1 MDMLEDEKIKH
12 TDDSERSID
21 LLAIF
26 NILLSKWYIVL
37 IGLFV
42 GIIISILFTL
52 HINPSYDVKASVL
65 LKSEMKKGSVDGL
78 FENLDFCLNMNV
90 QNDIAILKSYSLIRE
105 ALYDLNWR
113 TSWYKSGFYRHKLL
127 YKDSPFVIQLPEQE
141 DLEKIIDGYSYKI
154 NPEGIELHVHPID
167 SEKYKLKI
175 SNKIYSKKGKLKEI
189 KVDDIVRYGERYN
202 KGVFDFTLHKLF
214 NPYSDKY
221 YFKILNISKSAL
233 SYVER
238 LRINLSNKK
247 SEVVNLSVR
256 GESVEKEVDFINSL
270 INVYKNWGLNQKNR
284 RSRNIVKFIDGR
296 MAIVVDSLKKASNEY
311 SSFKA
316 QNSTFNL
323 NMKAQIIS
331 ESLKEIDGHLFTA
344 KMELNYYKGI
354 KEGLSQDCLTDK
366 MVAPS
371 VVGIVDQAL
380 NALLIRLS
388 SLFSKR
394 SVLLSVSKS
403 KNPPIEAL
411 DNEIHSIKLSISK
424 NVVNLVNNT
433 KINIQSLEKRREEVL
448 LKLKN
453 LPSIEQKLINIKRN
467 FDLNNDLYTFL
478 QKRRAEAAIKM
489 ASNVSDIQV
498 IDSAC
503 YDTAIKVGP
512 RMKINLL
519 LGMFLGM
526 FLPIGFI
533 LFRYFMYDYIVSRKD
548 LDESTS
554 IPIYGAIV
562 SEEDKSRRWIY
573 RDSRSVMAESF
584 RTVKT
589 QLSFGLKKGNVL
601 SVNSVIQGEGKSHVS
616 SNIATILAL
625 GEAKVVVVG
634 CDLRTPS
641 LHKQFDMEVK
651 DRGLASYLIGAINYD
666 DVIQKT
672 ECDNLYVILAGLDD
686 VPNPAELLETDTF
699 DKLINRLKEEF
710 DYVVLDNA
718 PISLVADGLIVSK
731 HSNMNLFVVR
741 QDYSSH
747 ASLRYV
753 HNLIKKGMLKSVG
766 LVFNGAKHRSLR
778 SSYSSYGKYSY
789 GYYKKKDKRKSKIL
803 SFFSKNHRRSL

>member
-1 MDMLEDEKIKH
+1 MVEDGQARH

-26 NILLSKWYIVL
+26 NIILSKWYLVL
-37 IGLFV
+37 IGLFLGV
-42 GIIISILFTL
+42 LIAILFTL

-90 QNDIAILKSYSLIRE
+90 QNDMAILKSYSLIRE
-105 ALYDLNWR
+105 AIYDLNWR
-113 TSWYKSGFYRHKLL
+113 TSWYKSGFYRKKLL
-127 YKDSPFVIQLPEQE
+127 YKDSPFVVQFPEE
-141 DLEKIIDGYSYKI
+141 EYILKDVEGAIYKL
-154 NPEGIELHVHPID
+154 NPEGVDIHIHPVD
-167 SEKYKLKI
+167 SSKYKLLI
-175 SNKIYSKKGKLKEI
+175 SGKVYSKKGKLRELNI
-189 KVDDIVRYGERYN
+189 DETVLYGERYN
-202 KGVFDFTLHKLF
+202 KDLFDFTIHKVF
-214 NPYSDKY
+214 NPHGGKY
-221 YFKILNISKSAL
+221 FFKVENTSKLALNYI
-233 SYVER
+233 ER

-256 GESVEKEVDFINSL
+256 GESIEKEVDFINSL
-270 INVYKNWGLNQKNR
+270 INVYKNWGLNQKNK

-296 MAIVVDSLKKASNEY
+296 MAIVIDSLRKASDQY
-311 SSFKA
+311 SAFKA

-323 NMKAQIIS
+323 DTKAKIIS
-331 ESLKEIDGHLFTA
+331 ESLKEIDGQLFTA
-344 KMELNYYKGI
+344 RMEMNYYRNI
-354 KEGLSQDCLTDK
+354 KEGLSKDCLTDK

-411 DNEIHSIKLSISK
+411 DNEIHAIKLSISK

-433 KINIQSLEKRREEVL
+433 KININSLEKRRAEVL
-448 LKLKN
+448 LKLKR
-453 LPSIEQKLINIKRN
+453 LPAIEQNLINIKRN

-498 IDSAC
+498 IDEAC

-526 FLPIGFI
+526 FIPIGFI

-548 LDESTS
+548 LDESTT
-554 IPIYGAIV
+554 IPIYGAII
-562 SEEDKSRRWIY
+562 SEEDKGRRWIY

-589 QLSFGLKKGNVL
+589 QLGFGLKEGKVL

-625 GEAKVVVVG
+625 GGSKVVIVG

-641 LHKQFDMEVK
+641 LHKQFDIEVK
-651 DRGLASYLIGAINYD
+651 DKGLASYLIGSINYED
-666 DVIQKT
+666 ILQET
-672 ECDNLYVILAGLDD
+672 ECENLSVVLAGLDD
-686 VPNPAELLETDTF
+686 VPNPAELLESKVF
-699 DKLINRLKEEF
+699 GELIKKLENEF
-710 DYVVLDNA
+710 DYVVIDNA

-731 HSNMNLFVVR
+731 HANMNLFVVR

-747 ASLRYV
+747 ASLRYI
-753 HNLIKKGMLKSVG
+753 HNLMKKGMLKSVG

-789 GYYKKKDKRKSKIL
+789 GYYKKKEKRRLKLNKYI
-803 SFFSKNHRRSL
+803 SKNNRRR